1 MRILSWNYS
10 FCYSCFYSLLLFLW
24 LPEYDVSNR
33 DKWNAYVYYKRY
45 VSRLIKYIGMNNH
58 SNEDFINVLHFSSSN
73 QQGSVDNELLKA
85 QVYLA
90 KADKGDRWWYSLAI
104 IFVQL
109 PEGDERIEFVKKYL
123 SDKMFGKSFS
133 LHISWAKPARRKKML
148 A

>member
-1 MRILSWNYS
+1 
-10 FCYSCFYSLLLFLW
+10 
-24 LPEYDVSNR
+24 
-33 DKWNAYVYYKRY
+33 
-45 VSRLIKYIGMNNH
+45 MNNH

-123 SDKMFGKSFS
+123 SDKMFGKKFLSS
-133 LHISWAKPARRKKML
+133 YKLGEACKKKEN
-148 A
+148 AGQRIFPVGNTIC